1 MLWPEEG
8 EESDRTWRRR
18 KECALPLTSPGG
30 RGGQWSLTSF
40 ITKVANYIQLPFS
53 LPWNMS

>member
-8 EESDRTWRRR
+8 MET
-18 KECALPLTSPGG
+18 LTGLGGTVGG
-30 RGGQWSLTSF
+30 RGGRWPLTSF